1 MDKTDYQ
8 ILSELLLDSKLS
20 FVKIGKKI
28 GVSPYTVRR
37 RYEKMKKE
45 GIVFRHIVSIDLS
58 KIGYQGKAFLLITT
72 LPNGNKSE
80 IISLLE
86 KIRNIIVVAEI
97 LGPYD
102 ILAIAPITDLESIQI
117 LLKDAR
123 KIPGVQNIQIAC
135 SADIN
140 FPIGQNFGKILSE
153 KAAEMATIRLT
164 KDQFSE
170 SFPVLK

>member
-8 ILSELLLDSKLS
+8 ILSELLLDSTLS
-20 FVKIGKKI
+20 FVKIANKI
-28 GVSPYTVRR
+28 GTTVYTVRR
-37 RYEKMKKE
+37 RYEKMNKE
-45 GIVFRHIVSIDLS
+45 GIIFSHIVSIDLS

-72 LPNGNKSE
+72 SPNGNKSE
-80 IISLLE
+80 IMSLLK
-86 KIRNIIVVAEI
+86 KIRNIIVVAET

-102 ILAIAPITDLESIQI
+102 LLAIAPITDLESIQM

-135 SADIN
+135 SADVS

-153 KAAEMATIRLT
+153 KAAGLAMATI
-164 KDQFSE
+164 K
-170 SFPVLK
+170 